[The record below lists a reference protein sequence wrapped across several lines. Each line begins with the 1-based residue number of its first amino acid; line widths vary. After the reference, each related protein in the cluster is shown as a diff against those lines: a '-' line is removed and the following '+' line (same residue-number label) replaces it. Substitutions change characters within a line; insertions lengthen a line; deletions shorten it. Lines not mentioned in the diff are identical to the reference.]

1 MESLVLFGALLAV
14 LAAFL
19 WHVAR
24 QDEFFRVSIRKGRVL
39 VIRGRI
45 PTGYLEDLRDVARH
59 VEHGTVRAVKDSGG
73 ALLVL
78 SASIDGITA
87 QRMRNTF
94 SLYPATKLRAAPR
107 IAQPNLGQVLGI
119 EWLAWRLAPP
129 IE

>member
-1 MESLVLFGALLAV
+1 MDSLVLYAVVLAV

-45 PTGYLEDLRDVARH
+45 PAGYLADLRDVGRH
-59 VEHGTVRAVKDSGG
+59 VERGTVRAVKDSGG

-78 SASIDGITA
+78 SASIDGVTA
-87 QRMRNTF
+87 QRMRNSF
-94 SLYPATKLRAAPR
+94 SLYPVVKLRAAPPL
-107 IAQPNLGQVLGI
+107 AHPNIGQVLGI

>member
-1 MESLVLFGALLAV
+1 MDSLVLYAAVLAV
-14 LAAFL
+14 LAVFL

-45 PTGYLEDLRDVARH
+45 PSGYLEDLRDVGRH
-59 VEHGTVRAVKDSGG
+59 VEHGTVRAVKDSGS

-78 SASIDGITA
+78 SASIDGVTA

-94 SLYPATKLRAAPR
+94 ALYPVTKLRTAPR
-107 IAQPNLGQVLGI
+107 IAHPNIGQVLGI